1 MSTQTITCNDCTA
14 MIHRVCTE
22 LENTLHVAFS
32 THTFS
37 NFACTTCEKWNP
49 FLVPFS
55 PALALLLT
63 FPLPHPASPCLPCL
77 PLLLCCCSSWDRAC
91 HRNVTGR
98 RWWVSGL
105 TDEAALLFPSL
116 QLHSHTQT
124 PAVQG
129 HRVCAI
135 ILHPHT
141 EQAATTLATHKYSSM
156 PVSLNILK
164 ILFTYWW
171 TNCWG
176 EIYSQKQ
183 IHLKN
188 DNHLQYY
195 KRKYTTHFTINGMLH
210 CVVCVFLY
218 VQKCVFVHLTASD
231 RLSCP
236 SLLCLPAPK
245 SFVIWP
251 LLLHCLM
258 VSRYASCLFA
268 KSCLICSLPGA
279 ML

>member
-1 MSTQTITCNDCTA
+1 MLHFLHTHS
-14 MIHRVCTE
+14 V
-22 LENTLHVAFS
+22 TLPVPLVR
-32 THTFS
+32 
-37 NFACTTCEKWNP
+37 NEI
-49 FLVPFS
+49 LVPFS

-135 ILHPHT
+135 ILHQHT
-141 EQAATTLATHKYSSM
+141 AQAATTLATHNCSSM

-164 ILFTYWW
+164 ILFTDWW
-171 TNCWG
+171 TNRWG

-188 DNHLQYY
+188 DNHLHYN
-195 KRKYTTHFTINGMLH
+195 KRKYTTHFTHKCHASLC
-210 CVVCVFLY
+210 CVCFCMCRNVCLCIWLPPIASPVLLSWASWLLNLLWYDPCCF
-218 VQKCVFVHLTASD
+218 TA
-231 RLSCP
+231 
-236 SLLCLPAPK
+236 
-245 SFVIWP
+245 WW
-251 LLLHCLM
+251 
-258 VSRYASCLFA
+258 
-268 KSCLICSLPGA
+268 
-279 ML
+279 